1 MANNLFVFAK
11 EEAEK
16 SLIRKQTWFCLT
28 VFDRSRNRLVD
39 R

>member
-1 MANNLFVFAK
+1 MPSNLFVFAK

-16 SLIRKQTWFCLT
+16 SLISKQTWFCLT
-28 VFDRSRNRLVD
+28 VFDRGRNHLVD